1 MEMVFFK
8 WQVYNLK
15 AIISIAKNP
24 NHKKEANG
32 YFLTCID
39 ILKKQGILNLTNF
52 DLLSVNLSVITNYF
66 IFIKGFYNSKSLM
79 YWFFK
84 KLEYNNKCYEDEEK
98 EFEIKIIESIEKY
111 DFIGISSDNKKILN
125 ILKEPFT
132 GYNLALR

>member
-1 MEMVFFK
+1 
-8 WQVYNLK
+8 
-15 AIISIAKNP
+15 
-24 NHKKEANG
+24 
-32 YFLTCID
+32 
-39 ILKKQGILNLTNF
+39 
-52 DLLSVNLSVITNYF
+52 
-66 IFIKGFYNSKSLM
+66 M